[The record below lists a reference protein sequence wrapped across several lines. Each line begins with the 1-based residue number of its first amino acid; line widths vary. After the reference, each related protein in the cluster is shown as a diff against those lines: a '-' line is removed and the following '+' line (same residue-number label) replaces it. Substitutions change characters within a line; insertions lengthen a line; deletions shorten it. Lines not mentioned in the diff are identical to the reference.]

1 MPTSLTELDLGAML
15 QATYAEGIRRALTE
29 PSPFESIQAA
39 NQTRRSRS
47 RSREMSGMAIQ
58 FMIQEVKREI
68 NMTEMYWIE
77 MGGI

>member
-15 QATYAEGIRRALTE
+15 QATYAERIGRASTE
-29 PSPFESIQAA
+29 PNPFEYIQAV
-39 NQTRRSRS
+39 NQTR
-47 RSREMSGMAIQ
+47 REMSGMAIQ